1 MTDYKADMSPRE
13 EFFSKSYIRK
23 CVIYALIAGIQ
34 VYTSHG
40 YIADVDGFKKS
51 YAALPVE
58 SQKDFTASEIAEI
71 SSDVSLVTTF

>member
-1 MTDYKADMSPRE
+1 MSDYKADLSPRE
-13 EFFSKSYIRK
+13 EFLSRSYRNK
-23 CVIYALIAGIQ
+23 CIIYALIAGYQ
-34 VYTSHG
+34 VYTAHG
-40 YIADVDGFKKS
+40 YIGVCEGFKKT